1 MFSDLVILY
10 LFLGGAGAGLLVI
23 LSTLEALRFVGASS
37 ARWISATV
45 WIPSAFFRM
54 AWPVSFVIL
63 SMAILALI
71 ADLGRPDRLF
81 AFVLHPRLSVMTIGA
96 YALAI
101 ALGAF
106 CDSQSRF
113 AARWRVVVRRD
124 TACSVR
130 HWLYQ
135 RTYYVR
141 LYRSIAAKL
150 CCGLV
155 LADPFSNHHLCSL
168 LAIVRICAC
177 NACFDIYSGTTP
189 NGVFDTF
196 RHECG

>member
-101 ALGAF
+101 AWGFL
-106 CDSQSRF
+106 RF
-113 AARWRVVVRRD
+113 SVSFRCSMARCGSTGYGLQCAPLALSADLLRAPIPVYCCK
-124 TACSVR
+124 A
-130 HWLYQ
+130 L
-135 RTYYVR
+135 
-141 LYRSIAAKL
+141 LRS
-150 CCGLV
+150 
-155 LADPFSNHHLCSL
+155 
-168 LAIVRICAC
+168 
-177 NACFDIYSGTTP
+177 CFGRP
-189 NGVFDTF
+189 LF
-196 RHECG
+196 